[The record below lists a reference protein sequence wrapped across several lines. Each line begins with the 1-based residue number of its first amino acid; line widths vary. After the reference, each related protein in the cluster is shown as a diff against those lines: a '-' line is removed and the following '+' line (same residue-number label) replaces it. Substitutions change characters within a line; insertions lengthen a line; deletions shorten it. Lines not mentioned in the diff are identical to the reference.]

1 VNTLLLKPTA
11 QQLYQVQP
19 QNSHPKLS
27 MRRVLYAKFLRWID
41 MASAEALRKATLRV
55 GMLALFFLAYFA
67 PTFLLGT
74 LTAVFHWNSFR
85 IPIFFGSLV
94 MMLNMKRVWKL
105 SKRTSIKS
113 RTSNQHTYHGI
124 PVGEFAAWLIE
135 EKAFKREN
143 AMSKWALSQGQ
154 YAKIAAELEE
164 QNVLM
169 RGENNA
175 RVLREITMENL
186 VLQLRDKFPLVWS
199 EDRQVWAERNGTFER
214 WALNQDFQRRKLEET
229 TERKERKL
237 ERIEKKIE
245 ERTSFADVMAL
256 CG

>member
-1 VNTLLLKPTA
+1 MNSVILKPTA
-11 QQLYQVQP
+11 QQLFQVQP

-27 MRRVLYAKFLRWID
+27 IRRVLYAKFLRWID
-41 MASAEALRKATLRV
+41 KASAEALRKVTMRV
-55 GMLALFFLAYFA
+55 GTLALFSLAYFA
-67 PTFLLGT
+67 PTFLFGF
-74 LTAVFHWNSFR
+74 LTAVLHWNSYR
-85 IPIFFGSLV
+85 IPIFCGSLV
-94 MMLNMKRVWKL
+94 MMLNVKRLWKL
-105 SKRTSIKS
+105 SKRTSLKS

-124 PVGEFAAWLIE
+124 PVGEFATWLIE
-135 EKAFKREN
+135 KQAFKRED

-154 YAKIAAELEE
+154 YAKIAEELEK

-186 VLQLRDKFPLVWS
+186 VLQLRENFPLVWS

-214 WALNQDFQRRKLEET
+214 WALSQDFKRRKLEEVT
-229 TERKERKL
+229 QRKERKL
-237 ERIEKKIE
+237 ERVEKKIE
-245 ERTSFADVMAL
+245 ERTTFADVMSL

>member
-1 VNTLLLKPTA
+1 MNSVILKPAA
-11 QQLYQVQP
+11 QTLYQVQP

-27 MRRVLYAKFLRWID
+27 IRRVLYARFLRWID
-41 MASAEALRKATLRV
+41 KAPAQAIRKVILRV
-55 GMLALFFLAYFA
+55 GTLALFSLAYFA
-67 PTFLLGT
+67 PHFLSGF
-74 LTAVFHWNSFR
+74 LTAVFHWNSYR
-85 IPIFFGSLV
+85 IPIFLASLAFT
-94 MMLNMKRVWKL
+94 LNIKRLCKL
-105 SKRTSIKS
+105 SKRTSIKK

-124 PVGEFAAWLIE
+124 PVGEFAIWLLE
-135 EKAFKREN
+135 VKAFKRED

-154 YAKIAAELEE
+154 YAKIAEELEK
-164 QNVLM
+164 QNILM

-186 VLQLRDKFPLVWS
+186 VLQLRDNFPLVWS

-214 WALNQDFQRRKLEET
+214 WALSQDFKRRKLEET

-245 ERTSFADVMAL
+245 EHASFADVMAL